1 MHKVL
6 HVIGGD
12 SDNSRLAALAKILP
26 GQMRAAAQTIL
37 LAEQHLA
44 RVLTLRATGQQ
55 VRGPEISTA
64 RMALARAQRHA
75 EDLQR
80 IYDALPESL
89 KQVRAATAT

>member
-1 MHKVL
+1 MHKGL
-6 HVIGGD
+6 RAISASSSESG
-12 SDNSRLAALAKILP
+12 LAALATTLP

-37 LAEQHLA
+37 LAERHLA